1 MKISLF
7 AFIKYLVNKT
17 KTNHDH
23 TDFDASKLKC
33 TLVIFPSFQSDRM
46 IFEIQFEGISLKV
59 PVHSYERL
67 FVFERILNFR
77 KKCLSFVVETL

>member
-33 TLVIFPSFQSDRM
+33 ALVIFPSFQSDRM
-46 IFEIQFEGISLKV
+46 IFEIRFEGISLKV